1 MPANNLWAATLSLVL
16 IHEETGC
23 RQSAL
28 HAARLLEH
36 LCDQDIDNATRE
48 LCERASLRLG
58 QGQEYQ
64 HACAA

>member
-1 MPANNLWAATLSLVL
+1 MPNSNLWAATLSQLL

-36 LCDQDIDNATRE
+36 LCDHEIDQETRL
-48 LCERASLRLG
+48 LCERASLRLTNP
-58 QGQEYQ
+58 ELS
-64 HACAA
+64 HACTA

>member
-1 MPANNLWAATLSLVL
+1 MPKSDIWAATLSLVL

-36 LCDQDIDNATRE
+36 LCDQDIDHETRE
-48 LCERASLRLG
+48 LCERASQRLG
-58 QGQEYQ
+58 QRQELH
-64 HACAA
+64 HACPA